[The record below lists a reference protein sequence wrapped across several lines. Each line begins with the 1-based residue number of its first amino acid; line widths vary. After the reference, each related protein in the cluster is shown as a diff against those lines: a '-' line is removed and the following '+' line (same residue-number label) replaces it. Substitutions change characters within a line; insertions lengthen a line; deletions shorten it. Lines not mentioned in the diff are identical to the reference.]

1 LWQKRDGEK
10 KGMTEKIKEAL
21 NVATTDDYAVLLS
34 VKVPPQIGKL
44 LFFLKEENAN
54 AVLFKIEGAQDES
67 FVYVKE
73 LKAETL
79 LAKDGVADPESL
91 KDPWLYVRV
100 LHKAAVAESQGLTSC
115 IISGSGA

>member
-1 LWQKRDGEK
+1 
-10 KGMTEKIKEAL
+10 MTEKIKEAL

-44 LFFLKEENAN
+44 LFFLKEENAS

>member
-1 LWQKRDGEK
+1 MEE

-79 LAKDGVADPESL
+79 LAKDGVADPETL
-91 KDPWLYVRV
+91 TDPWLYVRV
-100 LHKAAVAESQGLTSC
+100 LHKAAVAEAQGKTSC

>member
-1 LWQKRDGEK
+1 
-10 KGMTEKIKEAL
+10 MTEKIKEAL

-34 VKVPPQIGKL
+34 VKVPPQIGKM

-79 LAKDGVADPESL
+79 LAKDGVANKRIITSESVIPFL
-91 KDPWLYVRV
+91 MFPCSFITIGSLWNKSV
-100 LHKAAVAESQGLTSC
+100 LVKIT
-115 IISGSGA
+115 